1 MVQGYDNA
9 TLATAEKWAEVARR
23 VWGGAFFGDAV
34 FQVFDDNAASV
45 IGSADWTNWDCET
58 DDEYDTYYG
67 MLALFL
73 SYEAE
78 DEAMTQKEWGVPI
91 DSYPTD
97 NHPEPVTMVATVE
110 PVSEF
115 WEDAPEERRSSWNAK
130 LADGMRKWAD
140 WVEARF

>member
-1 MVQGYDNA
+1 M
-9 TLATAEKWAEVARR
+9 TTAEKWEEVALR

-34 FQVFDDNAASV
+34 FGVFDDNAANV
-45 IGSADWTNWDCET
+45 IGDAGWTNWDLT
-58 DDEYDTYYG
+58 NDAEYDTYYG

-78 DEAMTQKEWGVPI
+78 DEEAREDCPWKCE
-91 DSYPTD
+91 STD
-97 NHPEPVTMVATVE
+97 PHCLCVVPEPVTMVAAEE
-110 PVSEF
+110 PVSGF

>member
-1 MVQGYDNA
+1 MTMTTGM
-9 TLATAEKWAEVARR
+9 TKAERWAEVARR

-34 FQVFDDNAASV
+34 FGVFDDNAANV
-45 IGSADWTNWDCET
+45 IGDEGWTNWDCET

-78 DEAMTQKEWGVPI
+78 DEEGERLLIQHLI
-91 DSYPTD
+91 D
-97 NHPEPVTMVATVE
+97 NHPEPVTMVAAEE

-115 WEDAPEERRSSWNAK
+115 WEDAPEERRSTWNAK